1 MGADRIQDWRWL
13 PFGASS
19 VGQAAR
25 GNRLRHEDRPRTG
38 TTPTLRQ
45 APIGIREDHRPQ
57 LSLLRT
63 ERLREPEMGSR
74 RSTTQIQA
82 VQQKHECPLC
92 GGDRV
97 TTSLHRQTFSYGSGE
112 SAIELTVD
120 VPVHRCGPCDFEY
133 LDEVAEDLKH
143 EAICQHFG
151 VLSPGEIRRIREGH
165 QMTRARFA
173 EITGLGEAS
182 LNRWENGLTIQTQ
195 AYDKYLR
202 LLVLPGIMQHLKD
215 SVAGGPSLRSPWNA
229 GEKRFRTLEVN
240 DDKLKEQKHFRL
252 RPAA

>member
-1 MGADRIQDWRWL
+1 
-13 PFGASS
+13 
-19 VGQAAR
+19 
-25 GNRLRHEDRPRTG
+25 
-38 TTPTLRQ
+38 
-45 APIGIREDHRPQ
+45 
-57 LSLLRT
+57 
-63 ERLREPEMGSR
+63 MGSR
-74 RSTTQIQA
+74 RSTTRIQA
-82 VQQKHECPLC
+82 AQQKHECPLC

-97 TTSLHRQTFSYGSGE
+97 TTYMHRHTFSYGSGE

-120 VPVHRCGPCDFEY
+120 LPVRRCRPCDFEF

-143 EAICQHFG
+143 AAICQHFG
-151 VLSPGEIRRIREGH
+151 VLSPSEIRRVREGH
-165 QMTRARFA
+165 RMTRAMFA

-202 LLVLPGIMQHLKD
+202 LLALPGIMQHLRD
-215 SVAGGPSLRSPWNA
+215 FETGSPALESPLNA

-240 DDKLKEQKHFRL
+240 DHRRNEQGHFQL